1 MLFPTDLG
9 PGTRGQ
15 VCVRAQAYVSILVP
29 LTCDY
34 KEAFAAILTLQDADQ
49 LLQGLL
55 AVDEFAP
62 LVLGQAVVSGTEGS
76 EHLDRRHEV
85 SITLQSGLLSYARTL
100 RGFDHGDISW
110 RPDSVAASIAPT
122 PPIRVPNAEAGT
134 SHPDFRDVNKHT
146 SVNEGVRIT
155 M

>member
-1 MLFPTDLG
+1 M
-9 PGTRGQ
+9 
-15 VCVRAQAYVSILVP
+15 SILVP